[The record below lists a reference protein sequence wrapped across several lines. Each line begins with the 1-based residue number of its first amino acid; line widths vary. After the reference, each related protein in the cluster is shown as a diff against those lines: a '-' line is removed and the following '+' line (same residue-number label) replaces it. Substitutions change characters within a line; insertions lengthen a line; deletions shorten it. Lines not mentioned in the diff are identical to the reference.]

1 MPPVRTAVHAL
12 PRHVTLLVCLLL
24 PLLAPVSA
32 EADEEPPVPL
42 LLVSLDGFMPAY
54 LQDPAYRDL
63 ELPNLRAFLRE
74 GSYAEG
80 VENVLP
86 SLTYPAHTTLLTG
99 ASPARHGILN
109 NVFLDPLL
117 AKTDTWYWFASDIK
131 LETLWDLAAARG
143 LKTVNMDWPVSVG
156 APVNVNL
163 PQYWRDDLSLDR
175 RYWLGMA
182 EGARAYLAGAETRL
196 GPYPLTQ
203 WTLEADLRRGVYIK
217 DLIAHFKPQFMTAY
231 LSSVDE
237 SSHHQGLGS
246 PELAHTLAQIDKL
259 IGEIDGQAKR
269 TYPQGYR
276 LALVSDHGFAMA
288 EHEIRLNCLL
298 KELGLIT
305 TDADGKVK
313 DWKAVAW
320 HAEGVAAIMLR
331 DPSDRGTLTRVESAL
346 KDLAKRHP
354 QAIDK
359 ILNKPEIEAL
369 QGFSGAALL
378 VAAKEHYKF
387 TWYHEAPV
395 VGAKASYPA
404 THGFLPEDRKMD
416 AMFMVKGPGIAAG
429 RNLGRI
435 RMVDVAPSLASLL
448 GGKLGSAEGVNVLG
462 AGTRRASR

>member
-1 MPPVRTAVHAL
+1 MRTAAQAL
-12 PRHVTLLVCLLL
+12 PRHLALLACLLL
-24 PLLAPVSA
+24 PFLAPA
-32 EADEEPPVPL
+32 RAAADEEPPVPL

-63 ELPNLRAFLRE
+63 ELPNLRAILRE

-163 PQYWRDDLSLDR
+163 PQYWRDDLSLDQ

-182 EGARAYLAGAETRL
+182 EGARAYLADAQTRL
-196 GPYPLTQ
+196 GPYPLTK

-217 DLIAHFKPQFMTAY
+217 DLIARFKPQFMTAY

-237 SSHHQGLGS
+237 TSHHQGLGS
-246 PELAHTLAQIDKL
+246 PELKHTLAQIDKL
-259 IGEIDGQAKR
+259 VGEIDGQAKL

-288 EHEIRLNCLL
+288 ENEIRLNCLL

-305 TDADGKVK
+305 TDAGGKVK

-331 DPSDRGTLTRVESAL
+331 DPSDSQTLSRIKSAL
-346 KDLAKRHP
+346 KELAKRHP

-359 ILNKPEIEAL
+359 VLDKPEIEAL
-369 QGFSGAALL
+369 QGFSGASLL

-435 RMVDVAPSLASLL
+435 RMVDVGPSLAALL
-448 GGKLGSAEGVNVLG
+448 GGKLERAEGVNVLAVG
-462 AGTRRASR
+462 ARRASR